1 MSESAHTKNSQ
12 HWHCR
17 LTQEISELQVHLT
30 KLNSKLSEA
39 ENAMKLLKNT
49 KRELKEDLNVKA
61 LSLVIDR

>member
-1 MSESAHTKNSQ
+1 M
-12 HWHCR
+12 
-17 LTQEISELQVHLT
+17 T

-61 LSLVIDR
+61 LSLVIDRLGHDVNSDNYFVLADKSAWRSG